1 MSAREEVL
9 ARIRTALG
17 ATAGDAPARGGG
29 GGVAGGGGGEPSR
42 DGGAGVAGGGG
53 GSAPSPDGGAPPSG
67 EGALPREG
75 EVPRRYR
82 LRGDASAG
90 DLLDLL
96 AGRLAD
102 YRAVVR
108 RTTADGL
115 AATVGEA
122 LADRGTRRVVVP
134 PGLHLPALP
143 AGVQAVTDSA
153 FTARE
158 LDGFD
163 GAITAAAV
171 AIAETGTIVLDG
183 SPDQGRRAITL
194 VPDYHLCIVRAD
206 QVVALVPEAIAR
218 LPPDRPL
225 TWISGPSAT
234 SDIELERVEGVHG
247 PRTLDV
253 VLVESPVRADGPVA
267 AEDR

>member
-1 MSAREEVL
+1 
-9 ARIRTALG
+9 
-17 ATAGDAPARGGG
+17 
-29 GGVAGGGGGEPSR
+29 
-42 DGGAGVAGGGG
+42 
-53 GSAPSPDGGAPPSG
+53 
-67 EGALPREG
+67 
-75 EVPRRYR
+75 
-82 LRGDASAG
+82 
-90 DLLDLL
+90 LLDLL

-108 RTTADGL
+108 RATPDRL
-115 AATVGEA
+115 AATIAEA
-122 LADRGTRRVVVP
+122 LVERGARRVVVP
-134 PGLHLPALP
+134 PGLDLPALP
-143 AGVQAVTDSA
+143 ADVQAVADAA

-218 LPPDRPL
+218 LRPDRPL

-253 VLVESPVRADGPVA
+253 ILVEPPVR
-267 AEDR
+267 

>member
-1 MSAREEVL
+1 MSAREEMLGRVR
-9 ARIRTALG
+9 AALG
-17 ATAGDAPARGGG
+17 A
-29 GGVAGGGGGEPSR
+29 
-42 DGGAGVAGGGG
+42 
-53 GSAPSPDGGAPPSG
+53 SAGGAPAPGG
-67 EGALPREG
+67 EVPGGEVPGGEVPGG

-82 LRGDASAG
+82 LRGDVGAS

-102 YRAVVR
+102 YRALVR
-108 RTTADGL
+108 RTTPAGL
-115 AATVGEA
+115 AAAIGAA
-122 LADRGTRRVVVP
+122 LTERGARRVLVP
-134 PGLHLPALP
+134 PGLRLPALP
-143 AGVQAVTDSA
+143 AGVEAVADAA
-153 FTARE
+153 FSARE
-158 LDGFD
+158 LDRFD
-163 GAITAAAV
+163 GTITAAAV

-206 QVVALVPEAIAR
+206 QVVALVPEALAR
-218 LPPDRPL
+218 LRPDRPL

-253 VLVESPVRADGPVA
+253 VLVAPP
-267 AEDR
+267 